1 MLRSYVNI
9 ARRNLQRN
17 KSYTLINLV
26 GLGLGM
32 ACAIVAFAVVGYH
45 LNFDTFHAD
54 SDRIYRVVTE
64 SHREDVSYVGAVP
77 SPLGARFRADYDL
90 AERVAR
96 AAQFEEQTITVKRQN
111 ELLKFTEAAGIACV
125 DPDFFSIF
133 NFPLLMGNAKTALT
147 EPNTVLITQDVA
159 RRYFGA
165 TTPLSTVL
173 GKTIRWNN
181 DLTLRVAGVLTNVP
195 SQTDFPQQLY
205 TSFSTLKGAKD
216 PIMQWLS
223 SNDSWGGIYS
233 GMQCF
238 VKLRPG
244 VSAASV
250 DRIFPAFAK
259 KYDKPTPERFNKY
272 LLQPLAEMHFDP
284 RFGGRV
290 ERKYLL
296 TLGLIGLVLVVT
308 ACLNFINLATAQA
321 LKRAKEVGV
330 RKVLGGH
337 KSQLLSQFMAE
348 TALLVLIATVVAYGL
363 AHTAMP
369 FVNEWFQTHISLDL
383 LQNGR
388 LLGFLAGLAVLV
400 VVLAGGY
407 PGLVLAG
414 FQPIT
419 ALRGKVSQRQV
430 GGFSLRRVLVV
441 GQFVIAQVLVISTL
455 VITSQMRYAKQAD
468 LGFTKDAV
476 VLLPIPEANKAN
488 ITTLQNQLAQLPA
501 VTRMSFCAAAPASE
515 YNQTTSFQF
524 DTRTN
529 REAFN
534 INLKKVDDHY
544 LETFGLTLV
553 AGRNLMPSDTV
564 REYLINQ
571 TTARKL
577 GLRSAEEAIGKIM
590 KANEQPGTIVGVVK
604 DFHNLSFHE
613 VIEPLCLTTSLT
625 DYNLCAVKINLG
637 NVPSTLAAMER
648 TWNGIFPAFPY
659 DYQFLDEHIGRFYQL
674 EDQMLR
680 LILVFAGIA
689 LLIGCLGLYGLVTF
703 VVAQRTKEIG
713 VRKVLGASISNVI
726 WQLDR
731 QFVAMVLVAFT
742 IAAPLA
748 GWAMHTWL
756 QRFTYH
762 IDLNVG
768 VFASAVGGTLLLTLL
783 VVGYQ
788 SVRAALMNPVTSLK
802 SE

>member
-1 MLRSYVNI
+1 MLRNYINI

-17 KSYTLINLV
+17 KSYTIINLV

-45 LNFDTFHAD
+45 LNFDTFHTD

-64 SHREDVSYVGAVP
+64 SHREDISYVGAVP
-77 SPLGARFRADYDL
+77 GPLGERFRADYDL

-96 AAQFEEQTITVKRQN
+96 AAQFEEQIMAVKRQN

-125 DPDFFSIF
+125 DPDFFAIF
-133 NFPLLMGNAKTALT
+133 NFPMRVGNARTALA
-147 EPNTVLITQDVA
+147 EPNTVLITEEVA
-159 RRYFGA
+159 RRYFGT
-165 TTPLSTVL
+165 TTPLPDVL

-181 DLTLRVAGVLTNVP
+181 DLDLRVAGVLANVP
-195 SQTDFPQQLY
+195 NQTDLPQQLY
-205 TSFSTLKGAKD
+205 TAFSTLKGAKD
-216 PIMQWLS
+216 PLMQWLS

-238 VKLRPG
+238 IKLRPG

-250 DRIFPAFAK
+250 DRVFPAFVK

-272 LLQPLAEMHFDP
+272 LLQPLADMHFDA
-284 RFGGRV
+284 RFGGKV
-290 ERKYLL
+290 EKKYLL

-337 KSQLLSQFMAE
+337 KSQLLNQFMAE
-348 TALLVLIATVVAYGL
+348 TALLVLIATVLAYGL
-363 AHTAMP
+363 ANTALP
-369 FVNEWFQTHISLDL
+369 FINEWFQTHISLDL
-383 LQNGR
+383 FQNGP
-388 LLGFLAGLAVLV
+388 LLGFLVVLSGLV
-400 VVLAGGY
+400 VLLAGGY

-419 ALRGKVSQRQV
+419 ALRGKINQRQI
-430 GGFSLRRVLVV
+430 GGFPLRRVLVV
-441 GQFVIAQVLVISTL
+441 GQFVIAQALVICTL

-476 VLLPIPEANKAN
+476 VLLPVPEASKAN
-488 ITTLQNQLAQLPA
+488 IATLRNQLAQLPA
-501 VTRMSFCAAAPASE
+501 VTTMSFCAAAPASE
-515 YNQTTSFQF
+515 FNQSTSFRY
-524 DTRTN
+524 DTRTS

-534 INLKKVDDHY
+534 INLKHVDEQY

-577 GLRSAEEAIGKIM
+577 GLRTPEEAIGKTIQV
-590 KANEQPGTIVGVVK
+590 NEKPGTIVGIVK

-613 VIEPLCLTTSLT
+613 VIEPLCLTTSLP
-625 DYNLCAVKINLG
+625 DYNLCALKINLS
-637 NVPSTLAAMER
+637 NVPGTLAALER

-659 DYQFLDEHIGRFYQL
+659 SYQFLDDHIGRFYQL
-674 EDQMLR
+674 EEQMLR
-680 LILVFAGIA
+680 LILAFAAIA

-713 VRKVLGASISNVI
+713 VRKVLGASVGNVI

-731 QFVAMVLVAFT
+731 QFIALVLVAFAV
-742 IAAPLA
+742 AAPLA

-756 QRFTYH
+756 QGFIYH

-768 VFASAVGGTLLLTLL
+768 VFALAVGGTLLLTLL

-802 SE
+802 TE